1 MQCNQSL
8 FSCSGDWNLYVSSKQ
23 YLSFHFYFL
32 RESEIYKLLLNNTR
46 SASSYIMNSEV
57 YKLPF
62 DDAHISVCPPS
73 PSSPRRYSKIYKVSK
88 TNKQKNFIINIR
100 LLCRWEFHK
109 WLMNISKKKHKGG
122 RYEAGSFFRNIEF
135 IVITQEHGET
145 LIYGLV
151 CPWPHSLGSLVLLSC
166 KNVSLGFFFFFLLEI
181 HLTLCKSSSGYTSLL
196 FHGHFP
202 PLSCSSLN
210 TRSDYYVH
218 N

>member
-1 MQCNQSL
+1 MPTFL
-8 FSCSGDWNLYVSSKQ
+8 FVLPPLPPQEGTVKFIRLVKQ
-23 YLSFHFYFL
+23 
-32 RESEIYKLLLNNTR
+32 
-46 SASSYIMNSEV
+46 
-57 YKLPF
+57 
-62 DDAHISVCPPS
+62 
-73 PSSPRRYSKIYKVSK
+73 

-166 KNVSLGFFFFFLLEI
+166 KNVSLGFFFFSFRNPSNSLQVFLRLYISPFPWSLSSTFMLLPKHSEWLLCTQLIKWMVHSLRQSFLL
-181 HLTLCKSSSGYTSLL
+181 
-196 FHGHFP
+196 
-202 PLSCSSLN
+202 LSDIATCIF
-210 TRSDYYVH
+210 Y
-218 N
+218 